1 MRLSKK
7 FLNDY
12 IDINNIKFDELADK
26 MVNAGN
32 EYESIEKMCN
42 ATNLIIGEVVECVDH
57 KESDHLHVCQVNIG
71 ESIKQIVCGA
81 PNVKAGIKV
90 IVAQVGSTLPGGIV
104 IKEALLAGVE
114 SNGMICSK
122 EELGLDSKYLKE
134 EDKIGIHILG
144 SDAIVGEDPLKY
156 LNYDDEVIDFE
167 LTSNR
172 ADLLSILGLAYE
184 VGAIY
189 DLEVKEPKFE
199 LIEEKENINDIY
211 SLEVNTDN
219 CSIYLGRLVKNVTIS
234 ESPEFIKAR
243 LIASG
248 IRPINNVVDISNY
261 VMLEYG
267 QPLHFFDADK
277 LGNKV
282 IVRNASNGELI
293 TTLDGNVRSL
303 EQEDI
308 VISTS
313 TEAVALAGVMGGLST
328 EVETTTKNIFIESAI
343 FDSLSIRK
351 TSKKILKSEASSR
364 YEKGIDPNRTLNAI
378 NRASYLL
385 SKYANGSIDSGVLE
399 YNKAATEDKII
410 DISLEKINSV
420 LGLNLKLEEVTNTF
434 RRLGFLYNT
443 ENNNIKVDLPTRR
456 LDINIK
462 EDLIEEVGR
471 IIGYDK
477 VVGKLPVLPIK
488 SGKLSNKAIFK
499 KNIENRLSNML
510 YQTVTYSLTTIENN
524 KMFIDKEYKNVEIL
538 SPMSEDKKVMRTSL
552 IPSLLNVFDY
562 NNSRNI
568 KDINIYEIGSVYY
581 TLNDL
586 YVEESR
592 VSGLLFGNN
601 MNNNWQKNIVK
612 NDFYVLKGI
621 VENILDYIGLNGRYA
636 FDSKVTLKDLHPG
649 KSCSIL
655 VDNEIVGYMGAV
667 HPLVNKKD
675 IYVFEL
681 SIDKLYSKKVRLLK
695 FKEISK
701 YPSVNK
707 DVAFIVDKTIE
718 SEEIKK
724 ALKKVGGRLLSSIE
738 VFDLYIGENV
748 DSNSKSLAFSLSF
761 QDQSK
766 TLTDE
771 EVTELFNKMILEV
784 ETKLGAKLRNK

>member
-12 IDINNIKFDELADK
+12 IDIGNIKFDELADK

-172 ADLLSILGLAYE
+172 ADLLSMLGLAYE

-211 SLEVNTDN
+211 SLEVNTDS

-462 EDLIEEVGR
+462 EDLI
-471 IIGYDK
+471 
-477 VVGKLPVLPIK
+477 
-488 SGKLSNKAIFK
+488 K
-499 KNIENRLSNML
+499 K
-510 YQTVTYSLTTIENN
+510 
-524 KMFIDKEYKNVEIL
+524 
-538 SPMSEDKKVMRTSL
+538 
-552 IPSLLNVFDY
+552 
-562 NNSRNI
+562 
-568 KDINIYEIGSVYY
+568 
-581 TLNDL
+581 
-586 YVEESR
+586 
-592 VSGLLFGNN
+592 
-601 MNNNWQKNIVK
+601 
-612 NDFYVLKGI
+612 
-621 VENILDYIGLNGRYA
+621 
-636 FDSKVTLKDLHPG
+636 
-649 KSCSIL
+649 
-655 VDNEIVGYMGAV
+655 
-667 HPLVNKKD
+667 
-675 IYVFEL
+675 
-681 SIDKLYSKKVRLLK
+681 
-695 FKEISK
+695 
-701 YPSVNK
+701 
-707 DVAFIVDKTIE
+707 
-718 SEEIKK
+718 
-724 ALKKVGGRLLSSIE
+724 
-738 VFDLYIGENV
+738 
-748 DSNSKSLAFSLSF
+748 
-761 QDQSK
+761 
-766 TLTDE
+766 
-771 EVTELFNKMILEV
+771 
-784 ETKLGAKLRNK
+784 

>member
-12 IDINNIKFDELADK
+12 IDISNIKFDELADK

-81 PNVKAGIKV
+81 PNVKEGIKV

-172 ADLLSILGLAYE
+172 ADLLSMLGLAYE

-211 SLEVNTDN
+211 SLEVNTDS

-385 SKYANGSIDSGVLE
+385 SKYASGSIDSEVLE

-410 DISLEKINSV
+410 NVSLEKINSV

-443 ENNNIKVDLPTRR
+443 ENNNIKVIVPTRR

-510 YQTVTYSLTTIENN
+510 YQTVTYSLTTTENN
-524 KMFIDKEYKNVEIL
+524 KMFVDKEYDNVEIL

>member
-1 MRLSKK
+1 
-7 FLNDY
+7 
-12 IDINNIKFDELADK
+12 
-26 MVNAGN
+26 
-32 EYESIEKMCN
+32 
-42 ATNLIIGEVVECVDH
+42 
-57 KESDHLHVCQVNIG
+57 
-71 ESIKQIVCGA
+71 
-81 PNVKAGIKV
+81 
-90 IVAQVGSTLPGGIV
+90 
-104 IKEALLAGVE
+104 
-114 SNGMICSK
+114 
-122 EELGLDSKYLKE
+122 
-134 EDKIGIHILG
+134 
-144 SDAIVGEDPLKY
+144 
-156 LNYDDEVIDFE
+156 
-167 LTSNR
+167 
-172 ADLLSILGLAYE
+172 
-184 VGAIY
+184 
-189 DLEVKEPKFE
+189 
-199 LIEEKENINDIY
+199 
-211 SLEVNTDN
+211 
-219 CSIYLGRLVKNVTIS
+219 
-234 ESPEFIKAR
+234 
-243 LIASG
+243 
-248 IRPINNVVDISNY
+248 
-261 VMLEYG
+261 
-267 QPLHFFDADK
+267 
-277 LGNKV
+277 
-282 IVRNASNGELI
+282 
-293 TTLDGNVRSL
+293 
-303 EQEDI
+303 
-308 VISTS
+308 
-313 TEAVALAGVMGGLST
+313 
-328 EVETTTKNIFIESAI
+328 
-343 FDSLSIRK
+343 
-351 TSKKILKSEASSR
+351 
-364 YEKGIDPNRTLNAI
+364 
-378 NRASYLL
+378 
-385 SKYANGSIDSGVLE
+385 
-399 YNKAATEDKII
+399 
-410 DISLEKINSV
+410 
-420 LGLNLKLEEVTNTF
+420 
-434 RRLGFLYNT
+434 
-443 ENNNIKVDLPTRR
+443 
-456 LDINIK
+456 
-462 EDLIEEVGR
+462 
-471 IIGYDK
+471 
-477 VVGKLPVLPIK
+477 
-488 SGKLSNKAIFK
+488 
-499 KNIENRLSNML
+499 ML

-707 DVAFIVDKTIE
+707 DVSFIVDKTIE